1 MAKKENNKE
10 SEWTPLL
17 AHLVEVV
24 DWALD
29 IACKLA
35 DGDEDEIEQ
44 IENVRDFVHGWL
56 EGRRAEIPVS
66 ELLTTIAII
75 FAHIELDLGID
86 SVSLLAPMRTMLATP
101 SFLPALLRCPGIG
114 HESQPTI
121 VIKRFPRRRNSGNAF
136 SHLAA

>member
-1 MAKKENNKE
+1 MRKKDNIND

-17 AHLVEVV
+17 AQLVEVV
-24 DWALD
+24 DWAFD

-35 DGDEDEIEQ
+35 EGDEDEIEQ

-75 FAHIELDLGID
+75 FAHIEIDLGID

-101 SFLPALLRCPGIG
+101 SFLPSVMRCPGLG
-114 HESQPTI
+114 HESQPTV
-121 VIKRFPRRRNSGNAF
+121 VIRRFPRRRNSDGF
-136 SHLAA
+136 THLAA